1 LLVVGCLSFPP
12 DLISG
17 VEFNHEKAEVL
28 TIVPVSVEI
37 DSLVEIG
44 GWMSGAMRVN
54 LLHWLANWESTP
66 SHCSGEM

>member
-1 LLVVGCLSFPP
+1 MPFISP

-28 TIVPVSVEI
+28 KIVPVSVEI

-54 LLHWLANWESTP
+54 LLHWLAKWESILSP
-66 SHCSGEM
+66 CPGEM